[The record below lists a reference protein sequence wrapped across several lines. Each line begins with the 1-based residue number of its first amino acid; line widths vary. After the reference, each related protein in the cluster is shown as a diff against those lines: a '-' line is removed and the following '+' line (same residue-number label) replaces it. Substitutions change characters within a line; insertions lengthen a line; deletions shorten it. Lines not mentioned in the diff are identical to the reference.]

1 MRIFLLLLAFSPLLR
16 CNNKPTATV
25 DAVSQVV
32 ASDPT
37 CDRIAKKQ
45 SSSAAA
51 SGLALA
57 AGFVEEAQAAV
68 VEKIANP
75 LIQVVPEE
83 DSYTSNDYRER
94 VHFTFQLANGMAL
107 CPYSAYVQSF
117 GDQIRISETLTRSV
131 PANVG
136 IPLHPETIP
145 KPDLGVAL
153 SLLYARLQ
161 LHPSDTEAA
170 TILLEVQNNTRSG
183 FSSKSCLAWQNG
195 QWVQAWDVE
204 FVANTPKEQGEFSP
218 AQTQTQGLPL
228 AEEDGG
234 SPQPYHGVATD
245 AQVLAVHSRFFSLT
259 GTVNTTV
266 MTQAFPASISVEA
279 RSIAN
284 MSDGGTLCTPDFAT
298 LYDDGRARAYNSAG
312 QFVYSPI
319 GVYTQDSFFAQEN
332 VNQPEASFF
341 ANVNNMLAFYKTIGA
356 DNTLIK
362 DQIKLVLVT
371 GKDSSSQ
378 NTALYLPK
386 TATDPAQ
393 IHLGTGDGKALYHLR
408 ECPEVPGHELGHHV
422 IYRYLTNV
430 VRGEPSSVIH
440 EGVADAFV
448 FMKTNN
454 PCLGEGICPAG
465 GTICNSRACLRS
477 ADKGLKFG
485 APNFPTE
492 FHQVSQVV
500 SGLIWAISRDMG
512 TLETAKVL
520 YLAVSFFDPS
530 ADYQNLIEAMMM
542 ADKSMNGGTHSCKIF
557 QTAVDYGFSSYLGNL
572 SCDRYAAAAAAR

>member
-1 MRIFLLLLAFSPLLR
+1 MRKIFLVCLVYASLQG
-16 CNNKPTATV
+16 CNNKPGAAADSTPQTT
-25 DAVSQVV
+25 

-45 SSSAAA
+45 SSSGAA
-51 SGLALA
+51 SSLALA
-57 AGFVEEAQAAV
+57 GGFVEEAQAAV

-94 VHFTFQLANGMAL
+94 VHFTFQLANGTPL

-117 GDQIRISETLTRSV
+117 GDQLRISETLTRSV

-145 KPDLGVAL
+145 KPDVGSAL

-170 TILLEVQNNTRSG
+170 AILLEVQNNTQSG

-204 FVANTPKEQGEFSP
+204 FVANTPKEQGEFT
-218 AQTQTQGLPL
+218 QTQTQGLPL
-228 AEEDGG
+228 AGEGGG
-234 SPQPYHGVATD
+234 SPQRYHGIATE
-245 AQVLAVHSRFFSLT
+245 AQVLAVHARFFSLT
-259 GTVNTTV
+259 GAVNTTV

-279 RSIAN
+279 RPIAN
-284 MSDGGTLCTPDFAT
+284 MSDGGTLCSPDFAT
-298 LYDDGRARAYNSAG
+298 IYDDGRARAYNSAG
-312 QFVYSPI
+312 QFVYPPL
-319 GVYTQDSFFAQEN
+319 GVYTQNSFFAQEN

-356 DNTLIK
+356 DDTLIK

-371 GKDSSSQ
+371 GTDSSSQ

-386 TATDPAQ
+386 TATDSAQ
-393 IHLGTGDGKALYHLR
+393 IQLGTGDGKALYHLR

-465 GTICNSRACLRS
+465 GTICNSQACLRN

-485 APNFPTE
+485 QANFPTE

-512 TLETAKVL
+512 TLETAKML

-542 ADKSMNGGTHSCKIF
+542 ADKSLYGGTHSCKIF
-557 QTAVDYGFSSYLGNL
+557 QTAVDYGFSSYLGDL
-572 SCDRYAAAAAAR
+572 SCDKYAAAAAAR